1 MSQTKIYDRFDAGKR
16 YDRLQFAA
24 DRVLQSAELNE
35 LQSMQQHRLRGITDV
50 LFKEGDI
57 VRGCQ
62 CITSADTGAT
72 TIEAGALYVAGA
84 VRGITPGTLTVATV
98 GTVYVGAYLQTDTVT
113 ELQDPEL
120 LNPAAGTRGYGE
132 PGALRERVTLVWGA
146 QGDGTAGTFYPVW
159 TIIDGSVM
167 PKEPPP
173 NIDAVTQALARY
185 DRDSAGGT
193 YVVRGL
199 DVIMGEDLATGQQV
213 YTVRE
218 GAARVNGHPLELGAS
233 RRLVYE
239 AKPDLFFVDSEP
251 HTSAGTAAQ
260 RIRFDRQPAVGT
272 PQVRVQARKTVTLT
286 HGGFTGAAD
295 PLPDNAVLA
304 VDSVVQAGT
313 TYVQGADWKLVGGQI
328 DWSPSGAEPVPGSTY
343 QVTYQYM
350 LNATPTAVDS
360 TGFTVEGALKD
371 TLVLVS
377 YHYALRRY
385 DRLVLNSEGQLQ
397 WVPGVPAAWSP
408 KVPAAPSGTLAL
420 ASVYQS
426 WDSNRRVDQDAVRVV
441 PMQTLKAYQ
450 DHIQTIYADLA
461 ELRLSVD
468 VSGRHSGVKK
478 GLFADPM
485 LDNGLRDAGRSQSAH
500 ILGGQLQLPMNA
512 ALHQIGT
519 DITTPQTTPYQPVV
533 VLDQLGQTG
542 SMLVNPY
549 GAFDVLPSAATLTPA
564 VDYWTDVQT
573 QWANPIILRLTPSQA
588 RPSETEKLLSEST
601 KALEKLRQIDVQFW
615 LDFPVGETLTEL
627 IFDGIPVTPQPLT
640 GSTLVAT
647 AQGLKGTFKIPAGVP
662 SGTKSVHF
670 TGRAGSHAEAV
681 FTGQG
686 QLLERSVA
694 KITVQLYDPL
704 AQTFTLGT
712 TREICG
718 TRLWFA
724 AAGDKDVQVQL
735 REVTSGVPS
744 RSILAEC
751 VLKPAQIS
759 ADIAAAKPTQAQWA
773 PVLLESGVEYAIVV
787 LTNDAT
793 TSLAVA
799 ELGGWDAAR
808 AQWVTSQPYSVG
820 VLLSSS
826 NASTWTPHQTRD
838 MTFELLA
845 AEHTAT
851 TRTIELGSIAVQ
863 DATDLMVQAGAML
876 PAADAQLVFAMQLED
891 GSTLEAA
898 PGQAVQLASRYSGN
912 VAVRAKLSGNTN
924 HAAHLLP
931 GMQLVA
937 GSLQATGDYISPAI
951 NAGTNVTLNVVAE
964 AVLPAGSALAVQ
976 MQAEGSS
983 AWTNVPYLST
993 SPQTAGVLELSYRLT
1008 GISAERLRVRLVL
1021 TGSHGARPQVTNLRA
1036 IVI

>member
-313 TYVQGADWKLVGGQI
+313 TYVQGTDWKLVGGQI

-512 ALHQIGT
+512 KLHQIGT
-519 DITTPQTTPYQPVV
+519 DITSPQTTPYQPVV
-533 VLDQLGQTG
+533 VLDQLGRTG

-640 GSTLVAT
+640 GGTLVAT

-759 ADIAAAKPTQAQWA
+759 ADIAATKPTQAQWA
-773 PVLLESGVEYAIVV
+773 PVLLESGVEYAFVV

-793 TSLAVA
+793 TALAVA

-891 GSTLEAA
+891 GTTLEAA
-898 PGQAVQLASRYSGN
+898 AGQPVQLASRYSGN

>member
-313 TYVQGADWKLVGGQI
+313 TYVQGTDWKLVGGQI

-519 DITTPQTTPYQPVV
+519 DITAPQTTPYQPVV
-533 VLDQLGQTG
+533 VLDQLGRTG

-640 GSTLVAT
+640 GGTLVAT
-647 AQGLKGTFKIPAGVP
+647 AQGLKGTFRIPAGVP

-751 VLKPAQIS
+751 VLKPAQIN

-793 TSLAVA
+793 TALAVA

-863 DATDLMVQAGAML
+863 DATDLMVQAGAIL

>member
-62 CITSADTGAT
+62 CITDHGTGAT
-72 TIEAGALYVAGA
+72 TVEAGALYVAGA
-84 VRGITPGTLTVATV
+84 VRGITPGALTVATQ

-113 ELQDPEL
+113 ELQDPGL

-146 QGDGTAGTFYPVW
+146 QGDGTSGTFYPVW
-159 TIIDGSVM
+159 TIIDGSVI

-199 DVIMGEDLATGQQV
+199 DVVMGDDLATGQQV

-218 GAARVNGHPLELGAS
+218 GAARVNGHPIELGAS
-233 RRLVYE
+233 RRMVYE
-239 AKPDLFFVDSEP
+239 ARPDLFFVDSEP

-304 VDSVVQAGT
+304 VDSVSQAGT
-313 TYVQGADWKLVGGQI
+313 SYVQGTDWKLVGGQI
-328 DWSPSGAEPVPGSTY
+328 DWSPAGAEPVPGSTY

-350 LNATPTAVDS
+350 LSATPTAVDS

-385 DRLVLNSEGQLQ
+385 DRLVLNGEGQLQ
-397 WVPGVPAAWSP
+397 WVAGVPAAWSP

-426 WDSNRRVDQDAVRVV
+426 WDGNRRVDQDAVRVV

-468 VSGRHSGVKK
+468 VSGRHSGIKK

-485 LDNGLRDAGRSQSAH
+485 LDNGLRDAGRAQTAH

-512 ALHQIGT
+512 QLRQIGT
-519 DITTPQTTPYQPVV
+519 DVTTPQTTPYKAVS
-533 VLDQLGQTG
+533 VLNQLGRTAT
-542 SMLVNPY
+542 MLVNPY
-549 GAFDVLPSAATLTPA
+549 GAFDPLPSKVTLTPA
-564 VDYWTDVQT
+564 VDYWTEVKT
-573 QWANPIILRLTPSQA
+573 QWANPIIVNLTPSQA
-588 RPSETEKLLSEST
+588 RPTETEKLLEQG
-601 KALEKLRQIDVQFW
+601 KKPLEHLRQIDVEFW
-615 LDFPVGETLTEL
+615 LDFPLGETLEEL
-627 IFDGIPVTPQPLT
+627 RFDGMAVTPQALP
-640 GSTLVAT
+640 GGTLVAT
-647 AQGLKGTFKIPAGVP
+647 AQGLRGKFKIPEGVP
-662 SGTKSVHF
+662 SGTKNVRF
-670 TGRAGSHAEAV
+670 TGRAGSHAEAIY
-681 FTGQG
+681 TGQG
-686 QLLERSVA
+686 ELLERLVS
-694 KITVQLYDPL
+694 KITVQIYDPL
-704 AQTFTLGT
+704 AQTFTLSA

-718 TRLWFA
+718 TKLWFT

-735 REVTSGVPS
+735 REVTGGVPS
-744 RSILAEC
+744 RTILAEC
-751 VLKPAQIS
+751 VLKPAQIL
-759 ADIAAAKPTQAQWA
+759 ADIAAAEATQAQWPPA
-773 PVLLESGVEYAIVV
+773 LLEAGVEYAIVV

-793 TSLAVA
+793 TALAVA
-799 ELGGWDAAR
+799 ELGGWDEKR

-838 MTFELLA
+838 LTFELLA

-851 TRTIELGSIAVQ
+851 THSIELGSVAVQ

-876 PAADAQLVFAMQLED
+876 PAAEARLVFAMQLED
-891 GSTLEAA
+891 GTTLEAA
-898 PGQAVQLASRYSGN
+898 AGQAVQLSNRYSGN
-912 VAVRAKLSGNTN
+912 VAVRARLSGNIH

-937 GSLQATGDYISPAI
+937 GSLQATGDYISPSI

-964 AVLPAGSALAVQ
+964 ALLPAGSALAVQ

-983 AWTNVPYLST
+983 TWVSVPYLST
-993 SPQTAGVLELSYRLT
+993 SPQTTGVLELSYRLT
-1008 GISAERLRVRLVL
+1008 GVNAERLRVRLVL

>member
-313 TYVQGADWKLVGGQI
+313 TYVQGTDWKLVGGQI

-441 PMQTLKAYQ
+441 PMQTLRAYQ

-468 VSGRHSGVKK
+468 VSG
-478 GLFADPM
+478 
-485 LDNGLRDAGRSQSAH
+485 
-500 ILGGQLQLPMNA
+500 
-512 ALHQIGT
+512 
-519 DITTPQTTPYQPVV
+519 
-533 VLDQLGQTG
+533 
-542 SMLVNPY
+542 
-549 GAFDVLPSAATLTPA
+549 
-564 VDYWTDVQT
+564 
-573 QWANPIILRLTPSQA
+573 
-588 RPSETEKLLSEST
+588 
-601 KALEKLRQIDVQFW
+601 
-615 LDFPVGETLTEL
+615 
-627 IFDGIPVTPQPLT
+627 
-640 GSTLVAT
+640 
-647 AQGLKGTFKIPAGVP
+647 
-662 SGTKSVHF
+662 
-670 TGRAGSHAEAV
+670 
-681 FTGQG
+681 
-686 QLLERSVA
+686 
-694 KITVQLYDPL
+694 
-704 AQTFTLGT
+704 
-712 TREICG
+712 
-718 TRLWFA
+718 
-724 AAGDKDVQVQL
+724 
-735 REVTSGVPS
+735 
-744 RSILAEC
+744 
-751 VLKPAQIS
+751 
-759 ADIAAAKPTQAQWA
+759 
-773 PVLLESGVEYAIVV
+773 
-787 LTNDAT
+787 
-793 TSLAVA
+793 
-799 ELGGWDAAR
+799 
-808 AQWVTSQPYSVG
+808 
-820 VLLSSS
+820 
-826 NASTWTPHQTRD
+826 
-838 MTFELLA
+838 
-845 AEHTAT
+845 
-851 TRTIELGSIAVQ
+851 
-863 DATDLMVQAGAML
+863 
-876 PAADAQLVFAMQLED
+876 
-891 GSTLEAA
+891 
-898 PGQAVQLASRYSGN
+898 
-912 VAVRAKLSGNTN
+912 
-924 HAAHLLP
+924 
-931 GMQLVA
+931 
-937 GSLQATGDYISPAI
+937 
-951 NAGTNVTLNVVAE
+951 
-964 AVLPAGSALAVQ
+964 
-976 MQAEGSS
+976 
-983 AWTNVPYLST
+983 
-993 SPQTAGVLELSYRLT
+993 
-1008 GISAERLRVRLVL
+1008 
-1021 TGSHGARPQVTNLRA
+1021 
-1036 IVI
+1036 

>member
-313 TYVQGADWKLVGGQI
+313 TYVQGTDWKLVGGQI

-408 KVPAAPSGTLAL
+408 KVPSAPSGTLAL

-512 ALHQIGT
+512 KLHQIGT
-519 DITTPQTTPYQPVV
+519 DITAPQTTPYQPVV
-533 VLDQLGQTG
+533 VLDQLGRTG

-588 RPSETEKLLSEST
+588 RPSETERLLSEST

-640 GSTLVAT
+640 GGTLVAT
-647 AQGLKGTFKIPAGVP
+647 AQGLKGTFRIPAGVP

-793 TSLAVA
+793 TALAVA

-1008 GISAERLRVRLVL
+1008 GISAERLRVRLIL

>member
-313 TYVQGADWKLVGGQI
+313 TYVQGTDWKLVGGQI

-485 LDNGLRDAGRSQSAH
+485 LDNGLRDAGRAQTGH
-500 ILGGQLQLPMNA
+500 ILGGHLRLPLNVQ
-512 ALHQIGT
+512 LHQIGT
-519 DITTPQTTPYQPVV
+519 DITTPRPRPTRPCPCSASWAAQPPCWSIPTGPLTHCPVPSNSPLPWTTGPRCRPP
-533 VLDQLGQTG
+533 GPIP
-542 SMLVNPY
+542 SSRAS
-549 GAFDVLPSAATLTPA
+549 GAASPSA
-564 VDYWTDVQT
+564 
-573 QWANPIILRLTPSQA
+573 
-588 RPSETEKLLSEST
+588 
-601 KALEKLRQIDVQFW
+601 
-615 LDFPVGETLTEL
+615 
-627 IFDGIPVTPQPLT
+627 
-640 GSTLVAT
+640 
-647 AQGLKGTFKIPAGVP
+647 
-662 SGTKSVHF
+662 
-670 TGRAGSHAEAV
+670 
-681 FTGQG
+681 
-686 QLLERSVA
+686 
-694 KITVQLYDPL
+694 
-704 AQTFTLGT
+704 
-712 TREICG
+712 C
-718 TRLWFA
+718 
-724 AAGDKDVQVQL
+724 
-735 REVTSGVPS
+735 S
-744 RSILAEC
+744 RTH
-751 VLKPAQIS
+751 PR
-759 ADIAAAKPTQAQWA
+759 T
-773 PVLLESGVEYAIVV
+773 
-787 LTNDAT
+787 
-793 TSLAVA
+793 
-799 ELGGWDAAR
+799 
-808 AQWVTSQPYSVG
+808 
-820 VLLSSS
+820 SSS
-826 NASTWTPHQTRD
+826 CARS
-838 MTFELLA
+838 MC
-845 AEHTAT
+845 
-851 TRTIELGSIAVQ
+851 S
-863 DATDLMVQAGAML
+863 
-876 PAADAQLVFAMQLED
+876 
-891 GSTLEAA
+891 
-898 PGQAVQLASRYSGN
+898 SG
-912 VAVRAKLSGNTN
+912 
-924 HAAHLLP
+924 
-931 GMQLVA
+931 
-937 GSLQATGDYISPAI
+937 
-951 NAGTNVTLNVVAE
+951 
-964 AVLPAGSALAVQ
+964 
-976 MQAEGSS
+976 
-983 AWTNVPYLST
+983 ST
-993 SPQTAGVLELSYRLT
+993 SPWAKR
-1008 GISAERLRVRLVL
+1008 
-1021 TGSHGARPQVTNLRA
+1021 
-1036 IVI
+1036 

>member
-113 ELQDPEL
+113 ELHDPEL

-313 TYVQGADWKLVGGQI
+313 TYVQGTDWKLVGGQI

-485 LDNGLRDAGRSQSAH
+485 LDNGLRDAGRAQTGH

-512 ALHQIGT
+512 KLHQIGT
-519 DITTPQTTPYQPVV
+519 DITSPQTTPYQPVV
-533 VLDQLGQTG
+533 VLDQLGRTG

-640 GSTLVAT
+640 GGTLVAT

-759 ADIAAAKPTQAQWA
+759 ADIAATKPTQAQWA

-793 TSLAVA
+793 TALAVA

>member
-1 MSQTKIYDRFDAGKR
+1 
-16 YDRLQFAA
+16 
-24 DRVLQSAELNE
+24 
-35 LQSMQQHRLRGITDV
+35 
-50 LFKEGDI
+50 
-57 VRGCQ
+57 
-62 CITSADTGAT
+62 
-72 TIEAGALYVAGA
+72 
-84 VRGITPGTLTVATV
+84 
-98 GTVYVGAYLQTDTVT
+98 
-113 ELQDPEL
+113 
-120 LNPAAGTRGYGE
+120 
-132 PGALRERVTLVWGA
+132 
-146 QGDGTAGTFYPVW
+146 
-159 TIIDGSVM
+159 
-167 PKEPPP
+167 
-173 NIDAVTQALARY
+173 
-185 DRDSAGGT
+185 
-193 YVVRGL
+193 
-199 DVIMGEDLATGQQV
+199 
-213 YTVRE
+213 
-218 GAARVNGHPLELGAS
+218 
-233 RRLVYE
+233 
-239 AKPDLFFVDSEP
+239 
-251 HTSAGTAAQ
+251 
-260 RIRFDRQPAVGT
+260 
-272 PQVRVQARKTVTLT
+272 
-286 HGGFTGAAD
+286 
-295 PLPDNAVLA
+295 
-304 VDSVVQAGT
+304 
-313 TYVQGADWKLVGGQI
+313 
-328 DWSPSGAEPVPGSTY
+328 
-343 QVTYQYM
+343 
-350 LNATPTAVDS
+350 
-360 TGFTVEGALKD
+360 
-371 TLVLVS
+371 
-377 YHYALRRY
+377 
-385 DRLVLNSEGQLQ
+385 
-397 WVPGVPAAWSP
+397 
-408 KVPAAPSGTLAL
+408 
-420 ASVYQS
+420 
-426 WDSNRRVDQDAVRVV
+426 
-441 PMQTLKAYQ
+441 
-450 DHIQTIYADLA
+450 
-461 ELRLSVD
+461 
-468 VSGRHSGVKK
+468 
-478 GLFADPM
+478 
-485 LDNGLRDAGRSQSAH
+485 
-500 ILGGQLQLPMNA
+500 
-512 ALHQIGT
+512 
-519 DITTPQTTPYQPVV
+519 
-533 VLDQLGQTG
+533 

-573 QWANPIILRLTPSQA
+573 PWANPIILRLTPSQA

-640 GSTLVAT
+640 GGTLVAT

-759 ADIAAAKPTQAQWA
+759 ADIAATKPTQAQWA

-793 TSLAVA
+793 TALAVA

>member
-1 MSQTKIYDRFDAGKR
+1 MSQTKIYDRFDASKR
-16 YDRLQFAA
+16 YDKLQFAA

-113 ELQDPEL
+113 ELHDPEL

-313 TYVQGADWKLVGGQI
+313 TYVQGTDWKLVGGQI

-360 TGFTVEGALKD
+360 TGFSVEGALKD

-468 VSGRHSGVKK
+468 VSGRHSGAKK

-485 LDNGLRDAGRSQSAH
+485 LDNGLRDAGRSQTAH

-512 ALHQIGT
+512 DLYQIGT
-519 DITTPQTTPYQPVV
+519 DITSPQTTPYKPVS
-533 VLDQLGQTG
+533 VLGQLGRTG
-542 SMLVNPY
+542 TMLVNPY
-549 GAFDVLPSAATLTPA
+549 GAFDILPSAATLTPA

-573 QWANPIILRLTPSQA
+573 QWANPILVWLTPNQA
-588 RPSETEKLLSEST
+588 RPTETQKLLSEST
-601 KALEKLRQIDVQFW
+601 TAMEHLRQIEVQFW
-615 LDFPVGETLTEL
+615 LDFPLGETLTEL
-627 IFDGIPVTPQPLT
+627 IFGGIAVTPQPLA
-640 GSTLVAT
+640 GGALVAT
-647 AQGLKGTFKIPAGVP
+647 AQGLKGKFKIPPGVP
-662 SGTKSVHF
+662 SGTKSVRF

-686 QLLERSVA
+686 QLLERSMV

-704 AQTFTLGT
+704 AQTFTLGA

-718 TRLWFA
+718 TKLWFSA
-724 AAGDKDVQVQL
+724 VGDQDVQVQL
-735 REVTSGVPS
+735 REVTGGVPS

-751 VLKPAQIS
+751 VLKPAQLS
-759 ADIAAAKPTQAQWA
+759 ADITAAKPTQAQWA

-793 TSLAVA
+793 TALAVA

-838 MTFELLA
+838 MAFELLA
-845 AEHTAT
+845 TEHTAN

-891 GSTLEAA
+891 GTTLEAA
-898 PGQAVQLASRYSGN
+898 AGQPVQLASRYSGN

>member
-113 ELQDPEL
+113 ELHDPEL

-313 TYVQGADWKLVGGQI
+313 TYVQGTDWKLVGGQI

-485 LDNGLRDAGRSQSAH
+485 LDNGLRDAGRAQTGH

-512 ALHQIGT
+512 KLHQIGT
-519 DITTPQTTPYQPVV
+519 DITSPQTTPYQPVV
-533 VLDQLGQTG
+533 VLDQLGRTG

-573 QWANPIILRLTPSQA
+573 QWANPIILRLTPSQV

-640 GSTLVAT
+640 GGTLVAT
-647 AQGLKGTFKIPAGVP
+647 AQGLKGTFRIPAGVP

-751 VLKPAQIS
+751 VLKPAQIN

-793 TSLAVA
+793 TALAVA

-876 PAADAQLVFAMQLED
+876 PAAEAQLVFAMQLED

>member
-313 TYVQGADWKLVGGQI
+313 TYVQGTDWKLVGGQI

-408 KVPAAPSGTLAL
+408 KVPSAPSGTLAL

-485 LDNGLRDAGRSQSAH
+485 LDDSLRDAGRAQTGH
-500 ILGGQLQLPMNA
+500 ILGGHLRLPLNVQ
-512 ALHQIGT
+512 LHQIGT
-519 DITTPQTTPYQPVV
+519 DITSPQTTPYQAVPV
-533 VLDQLGQTG
+533 LSQLGRTTT
-542 SMLVNPY
+542 MLVNPY
-549 GAFDVLPSAATLTPA
+549 GAFDPLPSSTRLTPA
-564 VDYWTDVQT
+564 VDYWTEVQT
-573 QWANPIILRLTPSQA
+573 TWANPIIESFWSGE
-588 RPSETEKLLSEST
+588 SERVLSDTSKNIEF
-601 KALEKLRQIDVQFW
+601 LRQIDVQFW
-615 LDFPVGETLTEL
+615 LDFPVGETLAEVS
-627 IFDGIPVTPQPLT
+627 FDGIAVTPEPLA
-640 GSTLVAT
+640 GGTLVAT
-647 AQGLKGTFKIPAGVP
+647 AQGLKGKFKIPARVP
-662 SGTKSVHF
+662 AGTKAVRF
-670 TGRAGSHAEAV
+670 TGRGGSHAETI

-686 QLLERSVA
+686 TLRSRTLASVVVVV
-694 KITVQLYDPL
+694 IWPTGWDPL
-704 AQTFTLGT
+704 AQTFTLST
-712 TREICG
+712 TREVCG
-718 TRLWFA
+718 TRLWFTTP
-724 AAGDKDVQVQL
+724 GKEDVQVQL
-735 REVTSGVPS
+735 REVTGGVPS
-744 RSILAEC
+744 RGVIAEC
-751 VLKPAQIS
+751 VLKPEQIR
-759 ADIAAAKPTQAQWA
+759 ADIAAGKPTLAQWA
-773 PVLLESGVEYAIVV
+773 PQLLEAGVEYAIGI
-787 LTNDAT
+787 LTNDMT
-793 TSLAVA
+793 TAVAVA
-799 ELGGWDAAR
+799 ELGGWDQAR

-838 MTFELLA
+838 LAFELLA
-845 AEHTAT
+845 AEHSAN
-851 TRTIELGSIAVQ
+851 TRTVELGRVTVE

-876 PAADAQLVFAMQLED
+876 PAADSQVVFAMQLED
-891 GSTLEAA
+891 GTTLEAA
-898 PGQAVQLASRYSGN
+898 AGQPVQLASRYNGE
-912 VAVRAKLSGNTN
+912 VAVRAKLSGNTQL
-924 HAAHLLP
+924 AAHLLP
-931 GMQLVA
+931 GMQLA
-937 GSLQATGDYISPAI
+937 AASLQNTGDYISPTI
-951 NAGTNVTLNVVAE
+951 NAGSNTTLSVVAE
-964 AVLPAGSALAVQ
+964 ALLPAGSSLAVQ

-983 AWTNVPYLST
+983 TWVNVPYLST
-993 SPQTAGVLELSYRLT
+993 SPQTAGVLEITYRLA
-1008 GISAERLRVRLVL
+1008 GINAERLRVRLVL
-1021 TGSHGARPQVTNLRA
+1021 TGSHSARPQVTNLRA

>member
-313 TYVQGADWKLVGGQI
+313 TYVQGTDWKLVGGQI

-450 DHIQTIYADLA
+450 D
-461 ELRLSVD
+461 
-468 VSGRHSGVKK
+468 
-478 GLFADPM
+478 
-485 LDNGLRDAGRSQSAH
+485 
-500 ILGGQLQLPMNA
+500 
-512 ALHQIGT
+512 
-519 DITTPQTTPYQPVV
+519 
-533 VLDQLGQTG
+533 
-542 SMLVNPY
+542 
-549 GAFDVLPSAATLTPA
+549 
-564 VDYWTDVQT
+564 
-573 QWANPIILRLTPSQA
+573 
-588 RPSETEKLLSEST
+588 
-601 KALEKLRQIDVQFW
+601 
-615 LDFPVGETLTEL
+615 
-627 IFDGIPVTPQPLT
+627 
-640 GSTLVAT
+640 
-647 AQGLKGTFKIPAGVP
+647 
-662 SGTKSVHF
+662 
-670 TGRAGSHAEAV
+670 
-681 FTGQG
+681 
-686 QLLERSVA
+686 
-694 KITVQLYDPL
+694 
-704 AQTFTLGT
+704 
-712 TREICG
+712 
-718 TRLWFA
+718 
-724 AAGDKDVQVQL
+724 
-735 REVTSGVPS
+735 
-744 RSILAEC
+744 
-751 VLKPAQIS
+751 
-759 ADIAAAKPTQAQWA
+759 
-773 PVLLESGVEYAIVV
+773 
-787 LTNDAT
+787 
-793 TSLAVA
+793 
-799 ELGGWDAAR
+799 
-808 AQWVTSQPYSVG
+808 
-820 VLLSSS
+820 
-826 NASTWTPHQTRD
+826 
-838 MTFELLA
+838 
-845 AEHTAT
+845 
-851 TRTIELGSIAVQ
+851 
-863 DATDLMVQAGAML
+863 
-876 PAADAQLVFAMQLED
+876 
-891 GSTLEAA
+891 
-898 PGQAVQLASRYSGN
+898 
-912 VAVRAKLSGNTN
+912 
-924 HAAHLLP
+924 
-931 GMQLVA
+931 
-937 GSLQATGDYISPAI
+937 
-951 NAGTNVTLNVVAE
+951 
-964 AVLPAGSALAVQ
+964 
-976 MQAEGSS
+976 
-983 AWTNVPYLST
+983 
-993 SPQTAGVLELSYRLT
+993 
-1008 GISAERLRVRLVL
+1008 
-1021 TGSHGARPQVTNLRA
+1021 
-1036 IVI
+1036 

>member
-1 MSQTKIYDRFDAGKR
+1 
-16 YDRLQFAA
+16 
-24 DRVLQSAELNE
+24 
-35 LQSMQQHRLRGITDV
+35 
-50 LFKEGDI
+50 
-57 VRGCQ
+57 
-62 CITSADTGAT
+62 
-72 TIEAGALYVAGA
+72 
-84 VRGITPGTLTVATV
+84 
-98 GTVYVGAYLQTDTVT
+98 
-113 ELQDPEL
+113 
-120 LNPAAGTRGYGE
+120 
-132 PGALRERVTLVWGA
+132 
-146 QGDGTAGTFYPVW
+146 
-159 TIIDGSVM
+159 
-167 PKEPPP
+167 
-173 NIDAVTQALARY
+173 
-185 DRDSAGGT
+185 
-193 YVVRGL
+193 
-199 DVIMGEDLATGQQV
+199 MGEDLATGQQV

-313 TYVQGADWKLVGGQI
+313 TYVQGTDWKLVGGQI

-408 KVPAAPSGTLAL
+408 GPGRTQRHPGPGLGLPKLGQQPPRGPG
-420 ASVYQS
+420 
-426 WDSNRRVDQDAVRVV
+426 RRARR
-441 PMQTLKAYQ
+441 A
-450 DHIQTIYADLA
+450 H
-461 ELRLSVD
+461 
-468 VSGRHSGVKK
+468 
-478 GLFADPM
+478 ADPQ
-485 LDNGLRDAGRSQSAH
+485 GLPGPHPDHLRRPGRAAAVGGRFGAAQRGQEGVVCGSDAGQRPARCGRSQSAH

-512 ALHQIGT
+512 KLHQIGT
-519 DITTPQTTPYQPVV
+519 DITAPQTTPYQPVV
-533 VLDQLGQTG
+533 VLDQLGRTG

-640 GSTLVAT
+640 GGTLVAT
-647 AQGLKGTFKIPAGVP
+647 AQGLKGTFRIPAGVP

-751 VLKPAQIS
+751 VLKPAQIN

-793 TSLAVA
+793 TALAVA

>member
-313 TYVQGADWKLVGGQI
+313 TYVQGTDWKLVGGQI

-485 LDNGLRDAGRSQSAH
+485 LDNGLRDAGRAQTGH

-512 ALHQIGT
+512 KLHQIGT
-519 DITTPQTTPYQPVV
+519 DITSPQTTPYQPVV
-533 VLDQLGQTG
+533 VLDQLGRTG

-573 QWANPIILRLTPSQA
+573 QWANPIILRLTPSQV

-640 GSTLVAT
+640 GGTLVAT
-647 AQGLKGTFKIPAGVP
+647 AQGLKGTFRIPAGVP

-751 VLKPAQIS
+751 VLKPAQIN

-793 TSLAVA
+793 TALAVA

>member
-313 TYVQGADWKLVGGQI
+313 TYVQGTDWKLVGGQI

-408 KVPAAPSGTLAL
+408 KVPSAPSGTLAL

-512 ALHQIGT
+512 KLHQIGT
-519 DITTPQTTPYQPVV
+519 DITAPQTTPYQPVV
-533 VLDQLGQTG
+533 VLDQLGRTG

-640 GSTLVAT
+640 GGTLVAT

-793 TSLAVA
+793 TALAVA

-993 SPQTAGVLELSYRLT
+993 SPQTAGVLELSYRLA